1 MEDKKNLSPEDFREA
16 LEKLFEF
23 IPYFEERV
31 NGTFKFQYYDDEKK
45 QIADYEGYEEANRN
59 AKFPD
64 PMYDE
69 TFSRFEGIFWEKI
82 GQKITPSYR
91 ASSTEAGEMSPQEL
105 FTALLFDLKYDILHE
120 RMCTGHTAYCMKNGN
135 YLQELKLL
143 RFLLNQMDNLNR
155 TLIPPADLQTMP
167 QDERNH
173 AVFNNHKI
181 LFDTLLS
188 HGAIDQSLYK
198 ESLARAAEK
207 MGIEL
212 DEDKIEV
219 K

>member
-1 MEDKKNLSPEDFREA
+1 MNEKIEFAPEDFREA
-16 LEKLFEF
+16 LEELFAF

-31 NGTFKFQYYDDEKK
+31 NGTFKFQYYEDEKD
-45 QIADYEGYEEANRN
+45 QIVDYDGYEEANRN
-59 AKFPD
+59 AMFPD
-64 PMYDE
+64 PMFDE
-69 TFSRFEGIFWEKI
+69 TFRRFKSVFWEKI
-82 GQKITPSYR
+82 GHKVTQTYR

-105 FTALLFDLKYDILHE
+105 FAALLFDLKYDMIHE

-143 RFLLNQMDNLNR
+143 RVLLNQMDNLNR
-155 TLIPPADLQTMP
+155 ILIPPADLQAMP
-167 QDERNH
+167 QDERNR
-173 AVFNNHKI
+173 AVFNNHKL

-188 HGAIDQSLYK
+188 HGGIDQSLYK

-212 DEDKIEV
+212 DEG
-219 K
+219 